1 MAAARRISPAYED
14 GTFGWI
20 AVREDGKG
28 GSSCHWPGSS
38 NFYLVM
44 TLPDSGNHSYLSNSE
59 KLKIVHVPRVASTF
73 RSLKISD
80 RRSQITDLMA
90 VYAMEKWPQLIL
102 RRAFRKSR

>member
-1 MAAARRISPAYED
+1 MKMERSNGSLEEK
-14 GTFGWI
+14 G
-20 AVREDGKG
+20 DGKVDG

-73 RSLKISD
+73 RSLKIYED
-80 RRSQITDLMA
+80 R
-90 VYAMEKWPQLIL
+90 
-102 RRAFRKSR
+102 

>member
-1 MAAARRISPAYED
+1 MDRWRR
-14 GTFGWI
+14 G
-20 AVREDGKG
+20 DGKVDE

-73 RSLKISD
+73 RSLKIYEIAD
-80 RRSQITDLMA
+80 HRFDGCVRNGEMA
-90 VYAMEKWPQLIL
+90 AANLEKSL
-102 RRAFRKSR
+102 

>member
-1 MAAARRISPAYED
+1 MKMKRSNGSLEER
-14 GTFGWI
+14 GCK
-20 AVREDGKG
+20 VVG

-73 RSLKISD
+73 RSLKIYED
-80 RRSQITDLMA
+80 RRSQDHRFDGCVRNGEMA
-90 VYAMEKWPQLIL
+90 AANFEKSL
-102 RRAFRKSR
+102 